1 MVFPTKTL
9 TTHQEHSSASDSVML
24 EKCIVDGRKD
34 AVEDVKVFI
43 KCLISKLLEMRLLQR
58 VAVDHK
64 IMEASIVRCHLV
76 KTKAQA

>member
-1 MVFPTKTL
+1 
-9 TTHQEHSSASDSVML
+9 ML

-64 IMEASIVRCHLV
+64 IMEASIFRCHMV